1 MNQRKIIKLL
11 LFVILLNETC
21 IRSLGYFLGGTI
33 GFLDGGAIGFLA
45 GVGAALLL
53 NEGAL
58 FCEGGGH

>member
-1 MNQRKIIKLL
+1 MNQRIMITLLL
-11 LFVILLNETC
+11 LFVNETC
-21 IRSLGYFLGGTI
+21 IRSLDYFLGGTI
-33 GFLDGGAIGFLA
+33 GFLDGGAIGLLA